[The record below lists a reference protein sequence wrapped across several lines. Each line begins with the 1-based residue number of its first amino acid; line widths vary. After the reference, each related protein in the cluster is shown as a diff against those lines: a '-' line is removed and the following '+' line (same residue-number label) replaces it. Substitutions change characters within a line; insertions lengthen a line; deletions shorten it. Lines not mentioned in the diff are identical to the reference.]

1 MCQSLREEKCLQMVA
16 RPLIPL
22 PIWMKKW
29 LISSLL
35 LDISLRV
42 SLPIH
47 SEDESARSPRDN
59 PTERNSLESQSQ
71 QFSDDHCGKNTEAD
85 AETNQSFGQSAWGTV
100 DNDDA
105 DCGVDSDKHNEVVG
119 SSDFGVR
126 PTRTESPSA
135 ESFYDEKCPFTFQ
148 DSVPTTPLTEFG
160 SSPSS
165 DQL

>member
-1 MCQSLREEKCLQMVA
+1 
-16 RPLIPL
+16 
-22 PIWMKKW
+22 MKKW
-29 LISSLL
+29 VISSLL

-47 SEDESARSPRDN
+47 SEDESARSPRDS

-71 QFSDDHCGKNTEAD
+71 QFSDDRCGKNTEAD
-85 AETNQSFGQSAWGTV
+85 AETNQLKYLLMIFNPTWQGG
-100 DNDDA
+100 
-105 DCGVDSDKHNEVVG
+105 DSDKHNEVFG

-148 DSVPTTPLTEFG
+148 DSVPSTPLSEFG
-160 SSPSS
+160 NSPSS